1 MNRSIPFTLL
11 LVLLLITLNPLPG
24 HAHKVRI
31 FAWEEGGTIQTE
43 SVFSGGR
50 PARNAQISVTSA
62 GDGKQLLTGK
72 TDKDGLFSFPVPETA
87 KEHQYNLEITIN
99 SGDGHKNSWRLD
111 AADYLGASGN
121 SPAAAPVQPAALISS
136 KSSAPA
142 AAPAPVQKT
151 DKPCALD
158 EQQLGKLI
166 ESVLDKQLG
175 PIRRSL
181 AEQQDKGVSLQDILS
196 GIGYIL
202 GLAGITAYFK
212 SQGKQ

>member
-1 MNRSIPFTLL
+1 MKRSIPFTLM

-121 SPAAAPVQPAALISS
+121 SPAAAPISS
-136 KSSAPA
+136 TSAAPA

-158 EQQLGKLI
+158 QQQLSRLI